1 MRPGLLPAEPLSLSL
16 LLAPDF
22 LQCLAK
28 LPLAQGSYQLALAKK
43 RADPANLKTAKGKG
57 NQAQLQVSPVQRFH
71 FGCACAS
78 CCQIRS
84 KDCLT

>member
-1 MRPGLLPAEPLSLSL
+1 MLPAEPLSLSL

-28 LPLAQGSYQLALAKK
+28 LPLAQGSYQLALAKR

-57 NQAQLQVSPVQRFH
+57 NQAQLQVSQFNFSTSAALAPLAARF
-71 FGCACAS
+71 APRTA
-78 CCQIRS
+78 
-84 KDCLT
+84 